1 MPWNAKTRDE
11 ILRTVGR
18 GALWVAGAQVAVAAG
33 VTAVDRMRVH
43 RQPPSGDFPRLPS
56 YDIAAASG
64 NELTVFTDGD
74 TLYQRMLEDIRA
86 AKHSIWFESFIWKSD
101 QAGED
106 FKRELTAAAKRGVQV
121 LAIYDKFANLVV
133 PPAFKRFDPD
143 IHVLAFPLLQPGN
156 PLSLRTWARDH
167 RKILVVDEE
176 VGYVGGYNIGQ
187 RYADTW
193 RDTHL
198 RVEGPGVW
206 ELSNAFTDF
215 WNKHRKRRHPIL
227 PDRGAKSWEP
237 RMRAI
242 QNEPD
247 IMLFPVR
254 GTYIDAIERATE
266 SIRISQAYFLPDH
279 TVVSALLRAAERGV
293 AVHVLI
299 PEYSNHILADWAAR
313 AGIHRL
319 LAGGVRIH
327 LFRHAMI
334 HAKTMTVDG
343 RWSTI
348 GTTNIDRLSLTG
360 NYEVNM
366 ELYDE
371 QLAEHMTKV
380 FATDLTNSRELT
392 LEEWETRPWYKRAVE
407 TILRPLAPLL

>member
-1 MPWNAKTRDE
+1 MRWNAKTRDE
-11 ILRTVGR
+11 ILRLAGQAAAWTVGVQ
-18 GALWVAGAQVAVAAG
+18 LAVAAG
-33 VTAVDRMRVH
+33 VTVVDRMRVH
-43 RQPPSGDFPRLPS
+43 RTPPSGDFPRLPS
-56 YDIAAASG
+56 HDFEAASG

-74 TLYQRMLEDIRA
+74 TLYQRMLEDIRN
-86 AKHSIWFESFIWKSD
+86 AKESIWFESFIWKGD
-101 QAGED
+101 EAGEE

-121 LAIYDKFANLVV
+121 LVIYDTFANLVV
-133 PPAFKRFDPD
+133 PPRFKRFDPAL
-143 IHVLAFPLLQPGN
+143 HVIAFPLFHRAN
-156 PLSLRTWARDH
+156 PLSLRAWARDH
-167 RKILVVDEE
+167 RKLLVVDEQ

-206 ELSNAFTDF
+206 ELANAFTDF
-215 WNKHRKRRHPIL
+215 WNAHRSRRQPL
-227 PDRGAKSWEP
+227 LSDRGAKSWEP
-237 RMRAI
+237 RMRAL

-247 IMLFPVR
+247 TMLFPVR
-254 GTYIDAIERATE
+254 GSYIDAIERATE
-266 SIRISQAYFLPDH
+266 SVRISQAYFLPDRPF
-279 TVVSALLRAAERGV
+279 VKALLSAADRGV

-313 AGIHRL
+313 SGIERL

-327 LFRHAMI
+327 LFKHAMI

-348 GTTNIDRLSLTG
+348 GTTNVDRLSFTG

-366 ELYDE
+366 EIYDE
-371 QLAEHMTKV
+371 RLAEHMTKV
-380 FATDLTNSRELT
+380 FAVDLSNSRELT
-392 LEEWETRPWYKRAVE
+392 LEEWRSRPHFKRAVE
-407 TILRPLAPLL
+407 RVLRPLAPLF